1 MDIYSKGE
9 RDRYSKKKV
18 IIDKKK
24 KKKKL
29 WPQTINKTYH
39 DGWSSNNKAS

>member
-39 DGWSSNNKAS
+39 DG

>member
-24 KKKKL
+24 KKKKF
-29 WPQTINKTYH
+29 WPQKNKKTYH
-39 DGWSSNNKAS
+39 DG

>member
-24 KKKKL
+24 VVAPDHQQDL
-29 WPQTINKTYH
+29 SW
-39 DGWSSNNKAS
+39 WME

>member
-24 KKKKL
+24 KKKVVAPDHQQDL
-29 WPQTINKTYH
+29 
-39 DGWSSNNKAS
+39 S